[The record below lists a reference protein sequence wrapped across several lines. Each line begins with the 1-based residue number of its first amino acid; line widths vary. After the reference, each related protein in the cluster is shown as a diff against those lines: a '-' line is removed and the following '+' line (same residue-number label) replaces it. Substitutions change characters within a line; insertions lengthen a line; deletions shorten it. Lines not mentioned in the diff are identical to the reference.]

1 MARGHLCLL
10 ELALLEEAKR
20 VRLAPGARAALSQD
34 SRWTGNNPMS
44 LDLFDA
50 AVDLSGTRDPFDRL
64 IVAHAPL

>member
-1 MARGHLCLL
+1 
-10 ELALLEEAKR
+10 
-20 VRLAPGARAALSQD
+20 
-34 SRWTGNNPMS
+34 MS